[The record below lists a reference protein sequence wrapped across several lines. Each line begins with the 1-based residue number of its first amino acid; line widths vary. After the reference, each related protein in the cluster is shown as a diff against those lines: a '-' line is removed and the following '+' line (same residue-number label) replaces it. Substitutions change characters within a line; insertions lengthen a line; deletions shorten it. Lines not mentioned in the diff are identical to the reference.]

1 MDEGEVDRM
10 WTNLIGD
17 RATKKLERA
26 MDASNLRQQ
35 LLNQNLANVNT
46 PYYKRLDVD
55 FNSVFAQEIDKNE
68 LQLRRTHQKHYGN
81 SIPVEGPLKVT
92 RETKTIERYDQN
104 NIDVEYEM
112 AQVAENALYF
122 ESLSTSWTKEM
133 ARVKAAIQGR

>member
-10 WTNLIGD
+10 WTNLIGNQS
-17 RATKKLERA
+17 TKKLERA

-68 LQLRRTHQKHYGN
+68 LQLRRTHRKHYGN
-81 SIPVEGPLKVT
+81 SFPVEGPLKVT

-122 ESLSTSWTKEM
+122 ESLTTSWTKEM